1 MGLLIYVVAVTV
13 LFNCVAQC
21 SENRYL
27 LFLTENDAALNIMQK
42 FLFQNKEAEPYIL
55 FGSSFPKDRD
65 YTQVH
70 IRTFTL
76 SMYLL

>member
-1 MGLLIYVVAVTV
+1 MIAYGIVDLAAVTV
-13 LFNCVAQC
+13 LSNCVVQY

-70 IRTFTL
+70 IRTYVHTL
-76 SMYLL
+76 